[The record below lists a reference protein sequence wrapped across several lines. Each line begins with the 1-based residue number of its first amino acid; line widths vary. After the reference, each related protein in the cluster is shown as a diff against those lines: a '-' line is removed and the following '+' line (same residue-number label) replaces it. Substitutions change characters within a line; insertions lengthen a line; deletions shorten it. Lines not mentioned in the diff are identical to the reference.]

1 MLVVSMVTE
10 HTNNEAD
17 SSAFQE
23 RQNLELLVQAMSDLV
38 KTVGSAGLVT
48 EKQQN
53 AKVEA
58 EGGWMEWWLGWIW
71 YSEGWETLDRSWRRL
86 VVDWG

>member
-1 MLVVSMVTE
+1 MLVVLMVTE

-38 KTVGSAGLVT
+38 KTVGSAGVVGSRDLRSSLPVWINLLDKQRDPAVKGAILGLVY
-48 EKQQN
+48 QVLAN
-53 AKVEA
+53 GFHV
-58 EGGWMEWWLGWIW
+58 L
-71 YSEGWETLDRSWRRL
+71 
-86 VVDWG
+86 